1 MAANTGSSGNKRTA
15 TRHIRDG
22 IKSNYKKDT
31 KCACCSVESDLELH
45 HYTTVSILLK
55 NYSKTHGVPIDTDE
69 QVLEMREQF
78 YEDNWV
84 DLVEYTVTLCS
95 KHHSELHRIYG
106 REPTLISAGKQE
118 AWVKKIHGRLHG
130 KEAVPDSGNRF
141 SKFLNTADKSDRFSK
156 LI

>member
-1 MAANTGSSGNKRTA
+1 MAANTGASNNKRTA

-22 IKSNYKKDT
+22 IKSNYRKNT
-31 KCACCSVESDLELH
+31 KCACCSSETELELH

-55 NYSKTHGVPIDTDE
+55 NYCRTHNIPIETDE
-69 QVLEMREQF
+69 QVLEMRGKF

-84 DLVEYTVTLCS
+84 DLVEYTVTLCN

-130 KEAVPDSGNRF
+130 KDAVPDSNGRF
-141 SKFLNTADKSDRFSK
+141 SKFVSDPSASGRFSR